1 MSSKTIK
8 GIIFDLDGTLL
19 DTLGDLTTAIN
30 ATADFYT
37 LPHLTQEQV
46 RNNIGNGFV
55 LTITKS
61 FPGLSS
67 SEIPSAVERFK
78 AFYATFFMN
87 ETHAYEGINELLD
100 ELVKRAIRL
109 SVVSN
114 KVQSF
119 VELLISSRFPQLHF
133 DLVYGENESHLRKP
147 DPQGLL
153 EACKAMELEIDEV
166 LMIGDSKADYE
177 SALSIQMP
185 MKAVTW
191 GFSSEEELKALGIY
205 SLVRCPQEILEA
217 L

>member
-1 MSSKTIK
+1 
-8 GIIFDLDGTLL
+8 
-19 DTLGDLTTAIN
+19 
-30 ATADFYT
+30 
-37 LPHLTQEQV
+37 
-46 RNNIGNGFV
+46 
-55 LTITKS
+55 
-61 FPGLSS
+61 
-67 SEIPSAVERFK
+67 
-78 AFYATFFMN
+78 MN

-166 LMIGDSKADYE
+166 LMIGGSKADYD